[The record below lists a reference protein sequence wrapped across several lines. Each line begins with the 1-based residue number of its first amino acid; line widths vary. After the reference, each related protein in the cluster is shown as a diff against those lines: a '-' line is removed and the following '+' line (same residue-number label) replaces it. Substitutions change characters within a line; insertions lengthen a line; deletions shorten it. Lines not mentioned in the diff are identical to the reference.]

1 MPYTSREE
9 IIRWA
14 EAQQFNYSCSYIPA
28 KYRFA
33 ENNFAEIQKEYNK
46 AKKIFK

>member
-9 IIRWA
+9 ILRWA
-14 EAQQFNYSCSYIPA
+14 EAQQFNYSCSDIPA
-28 KYRFA
+28 KYRFV
-33 ENNFAEIQKEYNK
+33 ENHFAEIQREYYQ

>member
-1 MPYTSREE
+1 MPHTSYEE

-14 EAQQFNYSCSYIPA
+14 ESQQANYSCSQIPA

-33 ENNFAEIQKEYNK
+33 ENHFAEIQKEYNK